1 MLTIS
6 QFLNVHAYALDKDV
20 SVNTNTTISK
30 SKDVVLKTT
39 TYLVEFNETRRFNDE
54 LSAKSKK
61 NAYEIKQKTIKD
73 EAVKNGGFYNYSV
86 NISKIYGS
94 EVSTTYKVDCNNLND
109 LENQIKILKNNF
121 SNSEIT
127 AIESS
132 KIRGK
137 VDLGT
142 TVLDNNYN
150 DAKSAIDLK
159 VLEYNKINANLK
171 NYWIDKIFVKT
182 NENNLTISLDGKTE
196 EEIASIIKSYEDLNS
211 DIRIYI
217 IRLLQLV
224 VGHLNLLK

>member
-6 QFLNVHAYALDKDV
+6 QFLNAHAYALDKDV
-20 SVNTNTTISK
+20 SVNTNTTISE
-30 SKDVVLKTT
+30 SKDVVLKTN
-39 TYLVEFNETRRFNDE
+39 TYLVEFNEPRRFNDE
-54 LSAKSKK
+54 LSAKSKES
-61 NAYEIKQKTIKD
+61 AYEIKQKAIKD
-73 EAVKNGGFYNYSV
+73 EVVKNGGFYNYSV
-86 NISKIYGS
+86 NISKIYWS

-127 AIESS
+127 AIESPE
-132 KIRGK
+132 IRGK

-182 NENNLTISLDGKTE
+182 NENNLTISLEGKTE

-217 IRLLQLV
+217 MRLLQLV